1 MKHEPPVMNRQTSKG
16 DGHMTAAR
24 DFSKI
29 TTDQLKR
36 SLKFHENDRGA
47 VTTAEECRRMFMVQE
62 IGAELKRRD
71 GASSVECPHCKWG
84 IAPSAI
90 DQHIREKH

>member
-1 MKHEPPVMNRQTSKG
+1 
-16 DGHMTAAR
+16 MTAAR
-24 DFSKI
+24 DFTKI